1 MPATP
6 PATPATYGLLG
17 MLAARPMTGYELT
30 HQVRRSLRFIW
41 ATSEGHLYR
50 EQKKLVTLGWAKATT
65 EPVGR
70 RTRQRYAITRAGRAA
85 LRRWLATEP
94 EEPHLQIEGIL
105 RAFYADSGSPESLA
119 ASMRSTALSA
129 REMLAE
135 LHGYVADYLADGGA
149 MSMLEGTTS
158 ARDFQDREMFPE
170 RLHAV
175 AVALD
180 VITQLLAT
188 VETFFSTTADDVES
202 WPGTAD
208 PSLIPA
214 TRARLERIAADARV
228 SGS

>member
-1 MPATP
+1 MATAP

-17 MLAARPMTGYELT
+17 MLAVRPMTGYELT
-30 HQVRRSLRFIW
+30 HQVRRSLRFFW

-50 EQKKLVTLGWAKATT
+50 EQKKLVALGWAKATT

-105 RAFYADSGSPESLA
+105 RAFYADSGSPEALA
-119 ASMRSTALSA
+119 ASMRATAASA
-129 REMLAE
+129 QDMLAE
-135 LHGYVADYLADGGA
+135 LHGYVADYLADGGPL
-149 MSMLEGTTS
+149 SMLEGTTT
-158 ARDFQDREMFPE
+158 AREFRGREMFPE
-170 RLHAV
+170 RLHSV

-180 VITQLLAT
+180 VITTLLAT
-188 VETFFSTTADDVES
+188 VQTFFATTADEVES

-214 TRARLERIAADARV
+214 TRKRLEQIHLRV
-228 SGS
+228 